1 MRDGGTD
8 ILHLFTYSFPY
19 GAAETF
25 LETEIRYL
33 AAAWRKVVVLPA
45 RLEGARRP
53 LPPNVTVED
62 GLGRMLQRAASPRES
77 LAAVADPRFARELLT
92 RPATLTSP
100 PHLRR
105 LTGQLLM
112 ARRTARWI
120 STYLQSTGD
129 PRPVCYSYWLN
140 QAAFGLARLR
150 RKNPRMT
157 FVSRAHGMDL
167 YAERHHP
174 PYLPLQGEVMAAADR
189 VFPVSEHGRAYLA
202 ARHAEAA
209 DRVQVARLGVDDP
222 GVINR
227 PSDDGVWRVL
237 SCSALLPV
245 KRVDRLIQGLALLE
259 RRRPEQQIEWTHIG
273 DGPQRARLEAE
284 ARTHLPN
291 NVTWTL
297 EGHLPNHAV
306 LAYYRDR
313 PVDLLINV
321 SESEGVPVSMMEAQS
336 CGVPVI
342 GTAVGGVPEI
352 VTPESGVLLSP
363 EAQPGEV
370 AEAISRICDP
380 ASTGRAQNYRDGARE
395 NWRSRYDADRNYKDF
410 VATLKGLPT

>member
-1 MRDGGTD
+1 MQAGGTD
-8 ILHLFTYSFPY
+8 TIHLFTYSFPY

-25 LETEIRYL
+25 LETEIRYI
-33 AAAWRKVVVLPA
+33 AAAWSKAVVLPA
-45 RLEGARRP
+45 RLEGERRP

-62 GLGRMLQRAASPRES
+62 GLGRMLQRATSPRES
-77 LAAVADPRFARELLT
+77 LAAVAHPRFARELLT
-92 RPATLTSP
+92 RPATLISP

-105 LTGQLLM
+105 LTGQLLV

-120 STYLQSTGD
+120 SAYLRSTGEK
-129 PRPVCYSYWLN
+129 RPFCYSYWLN

-150 RKNPRMT
+150 RKDPRMT

-167 YAERHHP
+167 YAERHHL
-174 PYLPLQGEVMAAADR
+174 PYLPLQVDVLAAADR
-189 VFPVSEHGRAYLA
+189 VFTVSQHGRDYLA
-202 ARHAEAA
+202 ARHPNTPS
-209 DRVQVARLGVDDP
+209 RVQVARLGVDDP
-222 GVINR
+222 GFR
-227 PSDDGVWRVL
+227 CSPSNDTVWRIL

-245 KRVDRLIQGLALLE
+245 KRVDRLIQGLAELG
-259 RRRPEQQIEWTHIG
+259 RRLPEQQLEWTHIG
-273 DGPQRARLEAE
+273 DGPERARLEAE

-297 EGHLPNHAV
+297 KGHLPNHAV